1 MNNIYLPLENYKP
14 LRDIVFDY
22 MKNAIITGEFKPGER
37 LMEVQ
42 LAEKLG
48 VSRTPVRE
56 AIRKLELEGLVVMV
70 PRKGAY
76 VSDLDARDLLNVL
89 EIRGS
94 LEGLAASLAA
104 ERITDEEIKE
114 LNSIVDEFYK
124 SIEINDHEALVK
136 SDKAFHDLIFAASR
150 NEKLVQI
157 MNNLQEHVHRFRV
170 RYISEEKKSKK
181 LYQEHKKILESLENR
196 NADNAR
202 KWAEKHIH
210 NFQRDFIS
218 DMKHFS
224 HEE

>member
-1 MNNIYLPLENYKP
+1 MNNYLPLENYKP

-56 AIRKLELEGLVVMV
+56 AIRKLELDGLVVMV

-76 VSDLDARDLLNVL
+76 VSDLSTKDLLNAFEV
-89 EIRGS
+89 RQS

-104 ERITDEEIKE
+104 ERITDDELKKLKDVLDKFYEGIQENDVEKLIKYDQE
-114 LNSIVDEFYK
+114 
-124 SIEINDHEALVK
+124 
-136 SDKAFHDLIFAASR
+136 FHDLIFNASR

-170 RYISEEKKSKK
+170 RYISDFKKSKK
-181 LYQEHKKILESLENR
+181 LYQEHKKILESLEMR
-196 NADNAR
+196 SSDNAQ
-202 KWAEKHIH
+202 KWAEKHIQ
-210 NFQRDFIS
+210 NFQNDLVK

-224 HEE
+224 DGE

>member
-1 MNNIYLPLENYKP
+1 MNNFYLPLENYKP

-22 MKNAIITGEFKPGER
+22 MKNAIITGELKPGER

-76 VSDLDARDLLNVL
+76 VSDLDTRDLLNVL

-104 ERITDEEIKE
+104 ERITDEEIRE

-124 SIEINDHEALVK
+124 SIETNDHEALVK
-136 SDKAFHDLIFAASR
+136 CDKAFHDLIFAASR
-150 NEKLVQI
+150 NDKLVQI

-170 RYISEEKKSKK
+170 RYINEEKKSKK
-181 LYQEHKKILESLENR
+181 LYQEHKKILESLEER

-202 KWAEKHIH
+202 KWAEKHIY
-210 NFQRDFIS
+210 NFQKEFIS
-218 DMKHFS
+218 DMKYFS
-224 HEE
+224 HGE

>member
-1 MNNIYLPLENYKP
+1 MNNYLPLENYKP

-56 AIRKLELEGLVVMV
+56 AIRKLELDGLVVMV

-76 VSDLDARDLLNVL
+76 VSDLSTKDLLNAFEV
-89 EIRGS
+89 RQS

-104 ERITDEEIKE
+104 ERITDDE
-114 LNSIVDEFYK
+114 LNKLKEILDKFYEGIAENNTEK
-124 SIEINDHEALVK
+124 LIKYDQE
-136 SDKAFHDLIFAASR
+136 FHDCIFNASR

-170 RYISEEKKSKK
+170 KYINDYRKSKK
-181 LYQEHKKILESLENR
+181 LYQEHKKILESLEMR
-196 NADNAR
+196 NAENAQ
-202 KWAEKHIH
+202 KWAEKHIQ
-210 NFQRDFIS
+210 NFQNDLVK

-224 HEE
+224 NGE

>member
-1 MNNIYLPLENYKP
+1 MNNFYLPLENYKP

-22 MKNAIITGEFKPGER
+22 MKNAIITGELKPGER

-76 VSDLDARDLLNVL
+76 VSDLDTKDLLNVL
-89 EIRGS
+89 EIRSS

-104 ERITDEEIKE
+104 ERITDEELKD
-114 LNSIVDEFYK
+114 LNSIVNEFYK

-150 NEKLVQI
+150 NDKLVQI

-170 RYISEEKKSKK
+170 RYINEERKSKK
-181 LYQEHKKILESLENR
+181 IYQEHKKILESLEDR

-202 KWAEKHIH
+202 RWAEKHIQ
-210 NFQRDFIS
+210 NFQSEFIK

-224 HEE
+224 QGE